1 MSTIFHPFRG
11 FYLYDRD
18 TWPTGEFKAL
28 TQHSFHFTAIKVF
41 LLPNGSTHQMDCI
54 SWPLI
59 PSTRRKDFLS
69 TMFYFRSLLRY
80 FRGFFPL
87 RPHDK

>member
-1 MSTIFHPFRG
+1 
-11 FYLYDRD
+11 
-18 TWPTGEFKAL
+18 
-28 TQHSFHFTAIKVF
+28 

-54 SWPLI
+54 SWPLV